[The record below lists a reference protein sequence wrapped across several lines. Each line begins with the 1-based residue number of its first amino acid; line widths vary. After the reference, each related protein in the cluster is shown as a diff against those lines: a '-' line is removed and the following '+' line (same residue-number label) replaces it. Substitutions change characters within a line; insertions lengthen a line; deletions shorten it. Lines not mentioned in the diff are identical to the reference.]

1 MIISCSSFDISFLLA
16 LTIILVITLFIL
28 KQKLSKTAV
37 SNLPPGPRKLP
48 IIGNIHQMAGDQPH
62 RRLTDLARK
71 HGSDVM
77 SLQLGE
83 LSHIVISTPEAA
95 KLVMKTH
102 DVAFASRPYLLAA
115 DVLYYGCKDI
125 AFAPY
130 GDHWRQMRKLCTL
143 ELLSARRVES
153 FRRIREE
160 EVSNLVAS
168 LTAAAGK
175 PVDLGRMLS
184 TVTSTITSRAAFGK
198 AQELNDDFL
207 MVVDNISDV
216 LAGFS
221 GFKAKLE
228 KMREASDSV
237 LDQIISEHKAR
248 RRAAVVKDGHDGK
261 KEDLVD
267 VLLNLQE
274 NQLDLGAPP
283 ITMEVVKA
291 ITLELFLAG
300 IETSTTTIGWTMS
313 EIINDPRIL
322 QMVQREV
329 RQVFGSDGK
338 KHFDEASLDQLNY
351 LDMVIA
357 ESLRLH
363 PPAPLLVPREN
374 NTVLVGALIKILV
387 PMSFI
392 TMEYLRQKMISCSPS
407 FFVIPFLLTF
417 ATILVATLF
426 ILKQKLSK
434 SAASNLPP
442 GPWKLP
448 IIGNIHQMAGDQPH
462 RRLRDLAGKY
472 GPDVMS
478 LQLGELS
485 YIVISTPEAAKLVM
499 KTHDIAFA
507 SRPYLLAADILYD
520 GCKDIAFAPYGEY
533 WRQMRKI
540 CTLELFSAKRVQSF
554 HRIREEEVSNLV
566 ASLARSAAA
575 GQPVDLTRML
585 SAATSAITS
594 RAAFGKAQELT
605 DAFMMVVENI
615 SDVLAGFTISDLYPS
630 LKFLPSLTGFKA
642 KLEKMHKASD
652 FVLDQIIDEHKS
664 RRKGGDGGKEDL
676 VDVLLNLQEKQNLG
690 VPITME
696 VVKAI
701 TLEIFLA
708 GIETSTTTIEWTMSE
723 MMNDSRVLQK
733 AQQEVRQIFG
743 GDSKNHFDET
753 GLHRLKYLDMVIDES
768 LRLHPPVP
776 LLAPRENRDQ
786 EVGFGS
792 YEVPI
797 NTNVIVNAW
806 AINRDS
812 RYWTDAERFFP
823 ERFIECTTDYKGN
836 YFQFIPFGAGRRMCP
851 GVSFGLAIVKLILAN
866 LLFHFDWTLPDGQK
880 SVNMT
885 ESFGVTLRRQHAL
898 HLIPVSHG
906 GVP

>member
-1 MIISCSSFDISFLLA
+1 
-16 LTIILVITLFIL
+16 
-28 KQKLSKTAV
+28 
-37 SNLPPGPRKLP
+37 
-48 IIGNIHQMAGDQPH
+48 MA
-62 RRLTDLARK
+62 
-71 HGSDVM
+71 
-77 SLQLGE
+77 
-83 LSHIVISTPEAA
+83 
-95 KLVMKTH
+95 
-102 DVAFASRPYLLAA
+102 
-115 DVLYYGCKDI
+115 
-125 AFAPY
+125 
-130 GDHWRQMRKLCTL
+130 
-143 ELLSARRVES
+143 
-153 FRRIREE
+153 
-160 EVSNLVAS
+160 
-168 LTAAAGK
+168 
-175 PVDLGRMLS
+175 
-184 TVTSTITSRAAFGK
+184 
-198 AQELNDDFL
+198 
-207 MVVDNISDV
+207 
-216 LAGFS
+216 
-221 GFKAKLE
+221 
-228 KMREASDSV
+228 
-237 LDQIISEHKAR
+237 
-248 RRAAVVKDGHDGK
+248 
-261 KEDLVD
+261 
-267 VLLNLQE
+267 
-274 NQLDLGAPP
+274 
-283 ITMEVVKA
+283 
-291 ITLELFLAG
+291 
-300 IETSTTTIGWTMS
+300 
-313 EIINDPRIL
+313 
-322 QMVQREV
+322 
-329 RQVFGSDGK
+329 
-338 KHFDEASLDQLNY
+338 
-351 LDMVIA
+351 
-357 ESLRLH
+357 
-363 PPAPLLVPREN
+363 
-374 NTVLVGALIKILV
+374 
-387 PMSFI
+387 
-392 TMEYLRQKMISCSPS
+392 
-407 FFVIPFLLTF
+407 
-417 ATILVATLF
+417 
-426 ILKQKLSK
+426 
-434 SAASNLPP
+434 
-442 GPWKLP
+442 
-448 IIGNIHQMAGDQPH
+448 GNIHQMAGDQPH

-554 HRIREEEVSNLV
+554 HRIREEE
-566 ASLARSAAA
+566 
-575 GQPVDLTRML
+575 
-585 SAATSAITS
+585 
-594 RAAFGKAQELT
+594 AAFGKAQELT

>member
-207 MVVDNISDV
+207 MVVDNISIVVDNASDV
-216 LAGFS
+216 CAGFRIS
-221 GFKAKLE
+221 DLYPSFKLLPVLTGFKAKLE

-248 RRAAVVKDGHDGK
+248 RRAAVVKDGHD
-261 KEDLVD
+261 
-267 VLLNLQE
+267 
-274 NQLDLGAPP
+274 
-283 ITMEVVKA
+283 
-291 ITLELFLAG
+291 
-300 IETSTTTIGWTMS
+300 
-313 EIINDPRIL
+313 
-322 QMVQREV
+322 
-329 RQVFGSDGK
+329 
-338 KHFDEASLDQLNY
+338 
-351 LDMVIA
+351 
-357 ESLRLH
+357 
-363 PPAPLLVPREN
+363 
-374 NTVLVGALIKILV
+374 
-387 PMSFI
+387 
-392 TMEYLRQKMISCSPS
+392 
-407 FFVIPFLLTF
+407 
-417 ATILVATLF
+417 
-426 ILKQKLSK
+426 
-434 SAASNLPP
+434 
-442 GPWKLP
+442 
-448 IIGNIHQMAGDQPH
+448 
-462 RRLRDLAGKY
+462 
-472 GPDVMS
+472 
-478 LQLGELS
+478 
-485 YIVISTPEAAKLVM
+485 
-499 KTHDIAFA
+499 
-507 SRPYLLAADILYD
+507 
-520 GCKDIAFAPYGEY
+520 
-533 WRQMRKI
+533 
-540 CTLELFSAKRVQSF
+540 
-554 HRIREEEVSNLV
+554 
-566 ASLARSAAA
+566 
-575 GQPVDLTRML
+575 
-585 SAATSAITS
+585 
-594 RAAFGKAQELT
+594 
-605 DAFMMVVENI
+605 
-615 SDVLAGFTISDLYPS
+615 
-630 LKFLPSLTGFKA
+630 
-642 KLEKMHKASD
+642 
-652 FVLDQIIDEHKS
+652 
-664 RRKGGDGGKEDL
+664 EDL

>member
-216 LAGFS
+216 LAGFRIS
-221 GFKAKLE
+221 DLYPSLKFLPSLTGFKSKLE
-228 KMREASDSV
+228 KMRKASDSV
-237 LDQIISEHKAR
+237 LDRIIDDHKAR
-248 RRAAVVKDGHDGK
+248 RSMGR

-274 NQLDLGAPP
+274 NQEDLGVP
-283 ITMEVVKA
+283 ITTDVIKA
-291 ITLELFLAG
+291 ITLELFIAG
-300 IETSTTTIGWTMS
+300 IETSTTTLEWIIS
-313 EIINDPRIL
+313 EIMKNPRVL
-322 QMVQREV
+322 QKAQQEV
-329 RQVFGSDGK
+329 RQVFDGK

-374 NTVLVGALIKILV
+374 VDQKVKLI
-387 PMSFI
+387 
-392 TMEYLRQKMISCSPS
+392 
-407 FFVIPFLLTF
+407 
-417 ATILVATLF
+417 
-426 ILKQKLSK
+426 
-434 SAASNLPP
+434 
-442 GPWKLP
+442 
-448 IIGNIHQMAGDQPH
+448 
-462 RRLRDLAGKY
+462 
-472 GPDVMS
+472 
-478 LQLGELS
+478 S
-485 YIVISTPEAAKLVM
+485 Y
-499 KTHDIAFA
+499 D
-507 SRPYLLAADILYD
+507 
-520 GCKDIAFAPYGEY
+520 
-533 WRQMRKI
+533 
-540 CTLELFSAKRVQSF
+540 
-554 HRIREEEVSNLV
+554 
-566 ASLARSAAA
+566 
-575 GQPVDLTRML
+575 
-585 SAATSAITS
+585 
-594 RAAFGKAQELT
+594 
-605 DAFMMVVENI
+605 
-615 SDVLAGFTISDLYPS
+615 
-630 LKFLPSLTGFKA
+630 
-642 KLEKMHKASD
+642 
-652 FVLDQIIDEHKS
+652 
-664 RRKGGDGGKEDL
+664 
-676 VDVLLNLQEKQNLG
+676 
-690 VPITME
+690 
-696 VVKAI
+696 
-701 TLEIFLA
+701 
-708 GIETSTTTIEWTMSE
+708 
-723 MMNDSRVLQK
+723 
-733 AQQEVRQIFG
+733 
-743 GDSKNHFDET
+743 
-753 GLHRLKYLDMVIDES
+753 
-768 LRLHPPVP
+768 
-776 LLAPRENRDQ
+776 
-786 EVGFGS
+786 
-792 YEVPI
+792 VPI
-797 NTNVIVNAW
+797 NTSVIVNVW
-806 AINRDS
+806 AINRDP
-812 RYWTDAERFFP
+812 RYWKEADRFIP
-823 ERFIECTTDYKGN
+823 ERFMDCSIDHKGTDFHY
-836 YFQFIPFGAGRRMCP
+836 IPFGAGRRMCP
-851 GVSFGLAIVKLILAN
+851 GVSFGMVIVKLILAN
-866 LLFHFDWTLPDGQK
+866 LLLHFDWTLPAKQK
-880 SVNMT
+880 NIDMT
-885 ESFGVTLRRQHAL
+885 ECFGVTLRRQHTL
-898 HLIPVSHG
+898 HLIPVSYSF
-906 GVP
+906 VDFE